1 MTPPRQPSVAPA
13 PAKRV
18 GCPLLDGDLDRWL
31 PCCAGRFLPLAR
43 REAGDDDAAY
53 DALQQSWAI
62 ALEKLHQYD
71 GKSPACGWVRA
82 IVHSQALRGKF
93 RRSREAPLT
102 DGNEAGATLRGL
114 RPTGVVRDSPEAA
127 AYARELT
134 HLLMEVIEKLPP
146 AFRDVV
152 RLRDLE
158 ERSPQEV
165 AHRLRIS
172 TLNVA
177 VRLHRAHKL
186 LRRRLQAR
194 IAGSTA
200 AARTGERRSS
210 AKTSALNLS

>member
-1 MTPPRQPSVAPA
+1 MTPSRQPSAIPV

-82 IVHSQALRGKF
+82 IVRSQALRGKI
-93 RRSREAPLT
+93 RRSREVPLA
-102 DGNEAGATLRGL
+102 DENEAGAAARRLQ
-114 RPTGVVRDSPEAA
+114 PAGVVRDSPEAA

-134 HLLMEVIEKLPP
+134 HLLMEVLDDLPP

-158 ERSPQEV
+158 ERSPDEV
-165 AHRLRIS
+165 AGRLHVS
-172 TLNVA
+172 KLNVA

-194 IAGSTA
+194 IAGTPA
-200 AARTGERRSS
+200 AIRTGERRAS
-210 AKTSALNLS
+210 AKISAPNL

>member
-1 MTPPRQPSVAPA
+1 MVALLLRSV
-13 PAKRV
+13 
-18 GCPLLDGDLDRWL
+18 DH
-31 PCCAGRFLPLAR
+31 
-43 REAGDDDAAY
+43 DDAAY

-62 ALEKLHQYD
+62 ALEKLHQYQ

-82 IVHSQALRGKF
+82 IVYSQAMRGKN
-93 RRSREAPLT
+93 RRSREVPLA
-102 DGNEAGATLRGL
+102 DGNEAGAAARGL

-134 HLLMEVIEKLPP
+134 YLLMEVLDELPP

-165 AHRLRIS
+165 ARRLRIS

-200 AARTGERRSS
+200 ATRTGERRSS